1 MFSSK
6 GRQFHR
12 VSGRSS
18 SEVGY
23 ISAIVV
29 TFLVSVADVVHLRI
43 TNKESHKQMN
53 RRFNFFQLLLAFQ
66 MFTYVRNFT
75 LALHILRHILNFLF
89 SPSCPWCQPNTNCMF
104 FFFFFFKKRKQYLLY
119 VYLYFSFFTKLLST
133 SAQENM
139 LILAML
145 RLLSKFN

>member
-53 RRFNFFQLLLAFQ
+53 RRCNFFQLLLAFQ

-89 SPSCPWCQPNTNCMF
+89 SPSCPWCQPNANCKF
-104 FFFFFFKKRKQYLLY
+104 FLFFKKKKKTIFVVRLFILFLLY
-119 VYLYFSFFTKLLST
+119 KT
-133 SAQENM
+133 A
-139 LILAML
+139 
-145 RLLSKFN
+145 FNFGTRKYANSSYVKALVKI